1 MSDKIQAVHAHE
13 ILDSRGNPTVSVSV
27 LLSDGKSAHASVPS
41 GASTGIHEALELRD
55 GDHHRYRGQGVT
67 KAVRNVNTKIAA
79 SLRGMK
85 VHNQRQ
91 IDETMI
97 MLDGTVNKKKLGAN
111 AILGVSLACAHAA
124 AKNKR
129 MPLYAYLRW
138 TYDLK
143 YKNYKLPTPL
153 MNVLNGGVHA
163 DNSLDM
169 QEFMIIP
176 HAFKSFTRKTQAG
189 SEIFHALGDIL
200 HQKKLNTAVGNEGG
214 YAPNMRRNEQALE
227 LVMQAIKKAGYKP
240 GQEVSIGLDIAASEF
255 YNEDKN
261 RYELKTDR
269 RKVNAADLIELV
281 ADWAKRYPLISVEDG
296 LDQDAWE
303 DWQIMTKL
311 LGKKMMLVGD
321 DLFVT
326 QVDRLQRGIDQK
338 AANAILIKLNQVGSL
353 SETIDTIL
361 LAQQNK
367 YKVVVSH
374 RSGETC
380 DTTIA
385 DLAVAVNAEY
395 IKTGSLS
402 RSERLA
408 KYNRLLEIEE
418 EL

>member
-13 ILDSRGNPTVSVSV
+13 ILDSRGNPTLSVSV

-55 GDHHRYRGQGVT
+55 GDHYRYRGQGVL
-67 KAVRNVNTKIAA
+67 KAVRNVNTKISKA
-79 SLRGMK
+79 LRGMH
-85 VHNQRQ
+85 VREQRQ

-97 MLDGTVNKKKLGAN
+97 MLDGTLNKKKLGAN

-138 TYDLK
+138 TFDLK

-176 HAFKSFTRKTQAG
+176 HAFKTFTRKAQAG

-227 LVMQAIKKAGYKP
+227 LVVQAIKKAGYKP
-240 GQEVSIGLDIAASEF
+240 GKEVSIGLDIAASEF
-255 YNEDKN
+255 YNEGKK
-261 RYELKTDR
+261 RYDLKTDR
-269 RKVNAADLIELV
+269 RKVNAADLIALV
-281 ADWAKRYPLISVEDG
+281 ADWGKRYPITVVEDG

-311 LGKKMMLVGD
+311 LGKKMILVGD

-326 QVDRLQRGIDQK
+326 QVDRLQQGIDQK

-361 LAQQNK
+361 LAQRNK